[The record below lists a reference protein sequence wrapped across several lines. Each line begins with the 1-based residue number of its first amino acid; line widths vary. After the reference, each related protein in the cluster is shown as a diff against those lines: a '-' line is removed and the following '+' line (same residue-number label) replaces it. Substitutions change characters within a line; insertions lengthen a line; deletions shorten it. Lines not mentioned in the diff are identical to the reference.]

1 MSAPPLPPLPPF
13 PRSDWA
19 YFFDIDGT
27 LIDFA
32 DTPSS
37 VQVSDEVRRLLERL
51 YECAGGAVALMS
63 GRTIAEVD
71 RLFPAVQL
79 PVAGQHGV
87 ERRNAAGV
95 YSRHAAPTERFEQAR
110 ERLTAAIADKPGLLL
125 EDKGVSLAL
134 HYRRVPELADFVQR
148 TMEDVLPQLA
158 GQYSLQLG
166 KSVVEMK
173 PAGKDKGLAVREF
186 LEEPPFTDRA
196 PVFVG
201 DDDTDE
207 YGFHVV
213 NQLGGHSIKV
223 GVGATA
229 ARWRLPD
236 VEAVR
241 QWLRS
246 I

>member
-1 MSAPPLPPLPPF
+1 MSEAPPPAPQC
-13 PRSDWA
+13 DWA

-27 LIDFA
+27 LVDFA
-32 DTPSS
+32 DTPTA
-37 VQVSDEVRRLLERL
+37 VRVGDDVRRLLEHL

-63 GRTIAEVD
+63 GRPITEVD
-71 RLFPAVQL
+71 RLFPTVRM
-79 PVAGQHGV
+79 PVAGLHGV

-95 YSRHAAPTERFEQAR
+95 HSRHASPTDGFDQVRRQ
-110 ERLTAAIADKPGLLL
+110 LTAAIADKPGLLL

-134 HYRRVPELADFVQR
+134 HYRRVPELAEFVQR
-148 TMEDVLPQLA
+148 TMREILPPLA
-158 GQYSLQLG
+158 GRYSLQLG

-173 PAGKDKGLAVREF
+173 PAGKDKGLAVLEF
-186 LEEPPFTDRA
+186 LEEAPFAGRV

-213 NQLGGHSIKV
+213 NRLDGHSIKV
-223 GVGATA
+223 GAGATA
-229 ARWRLPD
+229 ARWRLAD

-241 QWLRS
+241 LWLRS

>member
-1 MSAPPLPPLPPF
+1 VSAPPLPPLPPF

-51 YECAGGAVALMS
+51 YQCAGGAVALMS
-63 GRTIAEVD
+63 GRTIVEVD

-79 PVAGQHGV
+79 PVAASMASSAAMPPVSTAGT
-87 ERRNAAGV
+87 RRPPNAS
-95 YSRHAAPTERFEQAR
+95 SRRASGSPLPSPTSRDCCSR
-110 ERLTAAIADKPGLLL
+110 T
-125 EDKGVSLAL
+125 KGISLAL

-173 PAGKDKGLAVREF
+173 PAGRTRDSPSASSWRSRRF
-186 LEEPPFTDRA
+186 ADRA

-223 GVGATA
+223 GAGATA
-229 ARWRLPD
+229 ARWRLPT
-236 VEAVR
+236 
-241 QWLRS
+241 
-246 I
+246 

>member
-1 MSAPPLPPLPPF
+1 VTPPPVPQC
-13 PRSDWA
+13 DWA

-32 DTPSS
+32 DTPAA
-37 VQVSDEVRRLLERL
+37 VQVGDDVRRLLERL

-63 GRTIAEVD
+63 GRPITEVD
-71 RLFPAVQL
+71 RLFPTVRM

-95 YSRHAAPTERFEQAR
+95 HSLHAAPTERFAEAR
-110 ERLTAAIADKPGLLL
+110 RRLATAIVDKPGLLL

-134 HYRRVPELADFVQR
+134 HYRRVPELADFAQR
-148 TMEDVLPQLA
+148 TMREVLPQLD
-158 GQYSLQLG
+158 GEYSLQLG

-173 PAGKDKGLAVREF
+173 PAGKDKGLAVLEF
-186 LEEPPFTDRA
+186 LEEQPFAGRTPA
-196 PVFVG
+196 FLG
-201 DDDTDE
+201 DDETDE

-213 NQLGGHSIKV
+213 NRVGGYSIKV
-223 GVGATA
+223 GAGVTA

>member
-1 MSAPPLPPLPPF
+1 MSEATPLPPLPQC
-13 PRSDWA
+13 DWA

-27 LIDFA
+27 LVDFA
-32 DTPSS
+32 DPPTA
-37 VQVSDEVRRLLERL
+37 VQVSDDVRRLLERL

-63 GRTIAEVD
+63 GRSITQVD
-71 RLFPAVQL
+71 RLFPTVRM

-95 YSRHAAPTERFEQAR
+95 HSQHTSPTERFDQAR
-110 ERLTAAIADKPGLLL
+110 RQLTALIADKPGLLL

-134 HYRRVPELADFVQR
+134 HYRRVPELADFAQR
-148 TMEDVLPQLA
+148 TMREALPQFD
-158 GQYSLQLG
+158 GQYTLQLG

-173 PAGKDKGLAVREF
+173 PVGKDKGLAVLEF
-186 LEEPPFTDRA
+186 LEEPPFAGRT

-201 DDDTDE
+201 DDETDE
-207 YGFHVV
+207 YGFQVV
-213 NQLGGHSIKV
+213 NRVGGYSIKV
-223 GVGATA
+223 GAGVTA

-236 VEAVR
+236 VDAVR

>member
-1 MSAPPLPPLPPF
+1 MRRGAAARAHDDERRAADQHATDARPASRLQRIPLGRTHADGRRRDAPPRPVAGRHRGTGRTAAARSAAQTDRAAVSAPPLPPLPPF

-51 YECAGGAVALMS
+51 YQCAGGAVALMS

-110 ERLTAAIADKPGLLL
+110 DRLTAAIADKPG
-125 EDKGVSLAL
+125 
-134 HYRRVPELADFVQR
+134 
-148 TMEDVLPQLA
+148 
-158 GQYSLQLG
+158 
-166 KSVVEMK
+166 
-173 PAGKDKGLAVREF
+173 
-186 LEEPPFTDRA
+186 
-196 PVFVG
+196 
-201 DDDTDE
+201 
-207 YGFHVV
+207 
-213 NQLGGHSIKV
+213 
-223 GVGATA
+223 
-229 ARWRLPD
+229 
-236 VEAVR
+236 
-241 QWLRS
+241 
-246 I
+246 

>member
-1 MSAPPLPPLPPF
+1 VSAPPLPPLPPF

-51 YECAGGAVALMS
+51 YQCAGGAVALMS

-71 RLFPAVQL
+71 RLFPAVQM
-79 PVAGQHGV
+79 PAAGQHGV

-110 ERLTAAIADKPGLLL
+110 DRLTAAIADKPGLLL

-148 TMEDVLPQLA
+148 TMEEVLPQLA
-158 GQYSLQLG
+158 GQYSLQAG

-186 LEEPPFTDRA
+186 LEEPPFMDRA

-223 GVGATA
+223 GAGATA